1 MTRATMKPLVRV
13 VRAGSGPFPE
23 LELVVEVTDR
33 EVAVRPIRTRR
44 AGPQEFRL
52 TWGTIL
58 THAAL
63 AKAENDVRTRR
74 KGRVRR

>member
-1 MTRATMKPLVRV
+1 MTRATSKPVIRV

-33 EVAVRPIRTRR
+33 EVALRPIRTRR
-44 AGPQEFRL
+44 GGPQECRL

-63 AKAENDVRTRR
+63 AKIESELRAKRR
-74 KGRVRR
+74 GRVRR